1 MPAETLPG
9 PVGVVS
15 APWRLPGFH
24 WHVYRRDAVGP
35 AWPTPE
41 ERAARLATMP
51 DKPRATPHQV
61 AGWLAYGA
69 AGHGGRAYV
78 WVPEYRTWR
87 CLGALDS
94 QFNRVLD

>member
-41 ERAARLATMP
+41 ERAAAPPLVPVDRVAEAVLDLVEDDTLA
-51 DKPRATPHQV
+51 
-61 AGWLAYGA
+61 G
-69 AGHGGRAYV
+69 
-78 WVPEYRTWR
+78 
-87 CLGALDS
+87 
-94 QFNRVLD
+94 RVLVCPATGEWRLLPAERGY